1 MPKLLLIALS
11 LAFALALS
19 SCAST
24 GRDALPPP
32 VCPQPSPPP
41 ASLMTPPDFGQKVR
55 ALLFDS
61 PTSATP
67 KSADSR
73 PW

>member
-1 MPKLLLIALS
+1 MPKLLLTALS
-11 LAFALALS
+11 LTFALALS

-24 GRDALPPP
+24 GRGASPPP
-32 VCPQPSPPP
+32 VCPHPSPPP
-41 ASLMTPPDFGQKVR
+41 ASLMTPPDFGQKAR

-67 KSADSR
+67 R
-73 PW
+73 